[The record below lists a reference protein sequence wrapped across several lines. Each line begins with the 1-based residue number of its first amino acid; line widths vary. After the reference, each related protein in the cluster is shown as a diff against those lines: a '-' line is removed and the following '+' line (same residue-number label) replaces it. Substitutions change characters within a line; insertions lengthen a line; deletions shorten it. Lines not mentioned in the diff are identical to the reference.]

1 MLIRPFF
8 YKRWA
13 KAGAHYIKDLV
24 NDDFT
29 TINYREFREKYCSS
43 VSFLEFYGVTSAI
56 RSALKSMKLKTQ
68 EGKDQEFSVQK
79 LIAATKPTKLVYKIL
94 IRKNYTRPQ
103 KSQEKWVKDCGLE
116 VVEDLSWRSIYSLP
130 RLCTIST
137 RIRNFQFK
145 FLHRRIATNTFL
157 FKDVRAQ
164 KLPTHRFF

>member
-1 MLIRPFF
+1 
-8 YKRWA
+8 
-13 KAGAHYIKDLV
+13 
-24 NDDFT
+24 
-29 TINYREFREKYCSS
+29 
-43 VSFLEFYGVTSAI
+43 
-56 RSALKSMKLKTQ
+56 MKLKTQ

-94 IRKNYTRPQ
+94 IRKNSTRPQ

-116 VVEDLSWRSIYSLP
+116 VVEDLSWRSIYLLP

-157 FKDVRAQ
+157 FKVGISDTALSQ
-164 KLPTHRFF
+164 KMASRKIYTGFSFVGNCIQQVVGSSWLRRQIYVLFNELTT

>member
-1 MLIRPFF
+1 MLIGLFC
-8 YKRWA
+8 YKRLGQSWCT
-13 KAGAHYIKDLV
+13 HYIKDLV

-29 TINYREFREKYCSS
+29 TINYRELREKYCSS
-43 VSFLEFYGVTSAI
+43 VSFLEFYGVDLGHV

-94 IRKNYTRPQ
+94 IRKNSTRPQ

-116 VVEDLSWRSIYSLP
+116 VVEDLSWRSIYLLP

-137 RIRNFQFK
+137 RIRN
-145 FLHRRIATNTFL
+145 
-157 FKDVRAQ
+157 V
-164 KLPTHRFF
+164 